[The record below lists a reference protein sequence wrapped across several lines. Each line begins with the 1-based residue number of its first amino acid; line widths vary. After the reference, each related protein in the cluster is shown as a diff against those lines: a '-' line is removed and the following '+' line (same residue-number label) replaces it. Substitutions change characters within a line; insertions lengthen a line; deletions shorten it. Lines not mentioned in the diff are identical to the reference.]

1 MFEGLLRLFSSRPP
15 LQILRDTFDVLVVAF
30 VIYRALLV
38 VRGTRAMQMAAGLVI
53 VFLVY
58 LGSNQLG
65 LVTLHSILSAVLSRG
80 WDFHTYETWIEP
92 PSPWPWVATT
102 TPGTR

>member
-1 MFEGLLRLFSSRPP
+1 V
-15 LQILRDTFDVLVVAF
+15 DVLVVAW

-58 LGSNQLG
+58 LGAKARSAWSRCTEPA
-65 LVTLHSILSAVLSRG
+65 LVAALVGRPHRRRHLPERHPPRAHPHGRRAFFSSAR
-80 WDFHTYETWIEP
+80 ERRR
-92 PSPWPWVATT
+92 A
-102 TPGTR
+102 